1 MATNK
6 VWITRG
12 IFSIGNNLAVVLL
25 RFISFYFIVRSLS
38 KVDFGVWVLFL
49 LVVSILEVVR
59 NGLIRNA
66 LIRFLAIS
74 DEQESRNI
82 QSASIVL
89 NFTITLIGLAIVLL
103 LSTTLGKIWDA
114 PALKTMFWIYS
125 ISAIFLVLLSHIEF
139 VATAHSKFDKILI
152 FNFVRHAGFLVIV
165 LYLLYGGVGV
175 NLNNLVA
182 GQAISVAVSLL
193 IGVLILIKHIK
204 FSKHI
209 TKKWLKELFEF
220 GRYVVGTNLGTIIFK
235 STDQMMLG
243 AILGTQPVAVYNTAL
258 RINNL
263 IDTPIMGVSNIFYP
277 HSSRKGHEGFN
288 EVYVKSVSIILSIL
302 MPALIGIFFFS
313 DFIIYII
320 AGKEYAESAGILKVT
335 MLYSVFIP
343 FARQFGTLL
352 DSIGKPQIN
361 LRLTAFSSII
371 NILFS
376 YLGIVLFGTI
386 GAAYGTLVTYVTS
399 FIIIQIY
406 LNRTYQVSLPKIFI
420 ESFRNYGKIMRF
432 GKNWLSSRTSG

>member
-6 VWITRG
+6 DWIKRG
-12 IFSIGNNLAVVLL
+12 IFSIGNNLVIVLL
-25 RFISFYFIVRSLS
+25 RFLSFYFIVRSLS
-38 KVDFGVWVLFL
+38 KTDFGVWVLFL

-74 DEQESRNI
+74 DESKSQDI
-82 QSASIVL
+82 QSASILL
-89 NFTITLIGLAIVLL
+89 NFAITFLGLGIVLI

-114 PALKTMFWIYS
+114 PALKSMFWIYGISS
-125 ISAIFLVLLSHIEF
+125 ILLVFHSHIEF

-152 FNFVRHAGFLVIV
+152 FNFVRHASFLLIV
-165 LYLLYGGVGV
+165 LYLLNSTEGVS
-175 NLNNLVA
+175 LNSLVF
-182 GQAISVAVSLL
+182 GQAISVAVSLFVSV
-193 IGVLILIKHIK
+193 IILVKHIA
-204 FSKHI
+204 FSRYISKI
-209 TKKWLKELFEF
+209 WIIELYKF

-243 AILGTQPVAVYNTAL
+243 AVLGTQPVAIYNTAL
-258 RINNL
+258 RVNNL

-288 EVYVKSVSIILSIL
+288 QVYVKSVSIILSIL
-302 MPALIGIFFFS
+302 MPALIGIFLLS
-313 DFIIYII
+313 DFIIFII
-320 AGKEYAESAGILKVT
+320 AGTEYGESASILKIT
-335 MLYSVFIP
+335 MLYSIFIP

-361 LRLTAFSSII
+361 LKLTAFSSII

-376 YLGIVLFGTI
+376 YLGIVMFGTI

-399 FIIIQIY
+399 FIIIQVY
-406 LNRTYQVSLPKIFI
+406 LNRTFEVSLPKIFI
-420 ESFRNYGKIMRF
+420 ESIKNYGRLIHV
-432 GKNWLSSRTSG
+432 GKNWLSSRSQG